1 MQILKRTQGIDLK
14 AKTGVIRGEVN
25 FQLRDALTGK
35 VTHEE
40 RGHNMLTNG
49 LDSVLNKCPF
59 GLDKVSAMY
68 QDVTG
73 VFPITPIFRQL
84 LGGVILFPSALGND
98 ADLLFPDFDN
108 SPTAFA
114 SCATYDQLDSRQGV
128 YDNVSSGLI
137 TNGFRHVFSW
147 GSSFGNGQI
156 SSLGLA
162 PINAHTWC
170 YNPSNMF
177 KPYDTSHPT
186 RGYFRQFDGVGG
198 GGNATKI
205 LAICPTGVL
214 TLNDNKDLYFY
225 KNAPYSLNLFQRY
238 QSNKVFLST
247 TPFDYDYQDLDKLDG
262 YAWTYDLNK
271 DCLEFTAEIIGSYV
285 YVITRSSSTFT
296 IVKLNLA
303 DGTVASTD
311 TYTFS
316 ASFGGTKAVLVGNYI
331 YCASSSANTIY
342 KCDITR
348 ATEAGYEPDEITAT
362 GIEAGAPLFFTNSQW
377 VYGENFILDTNTDN
391 IVVASANL
399 FDLGSKS
406 GYRVWQFPI
415 YENGMWLVCH
425 GTSGGLST
433 WPQIGAT
440 IKQWG
445 IMSHYDLAEPVTKNN
460 AKQMLIQ
467 YSLTQV

>member
-14 AKTGVIRGEVN
+14 AKTGVIRGEVC
-25 FQLRDALTGK
+25 FQLKDDVTGK
-35 VTHEE
+35 ITHEE

-68 QDVTG
+68 QNVSTEQ
-73 VFPITPIFRQL
+73 FSITPIFRQL
-84 LGGVILFPSALGND
+84 LGGVIAFPSTLGND

-128 YDNVSSGLI
+128 YDNVSSDLI

-156 SSLGLA
+156 ASLGLA

-170 YNPSNMF
+170 YNPANMF
-177 KPYDTSHPT
+177 KPYDTASPS
-186 RGYFRQFDGVGG
+186 RGYYRQFDGVGG
-198 GGNATKI
+198 GGNASKI
-205 LAICPTGVL
+205 LAVCPTGTLVL
-214 TLNDNKDLYFY
+214 NANMNNSLCFY

-238 QSNKVFLST
+238 QSNKVFLSD

-262 YAWTYDLNK
+262 YAWAYALGLDVL
-271 DCLEFTAEIIGSYV
+271 DFTAEIIGSYV

-296 IVKLNLA
+296 VVKLNLA

-316 ASFGGTKAVLVGNYI
+316 ASFGGTKAVLVGDYI

-342 KCDITR
+342 KCNITNQ
-348 ATEAGYEPDEITAT
+348 ADVTDITAT

-377 VYGENFILDTNTDN
+377 VYGENFILDTESDKV
-391 IVVASANL
+391 VVANANL
-399 FDLGSKS
+399 FDLGYKS

-415 YENGMWLVCH
+415 YENGMWLVFH
-425 GTSGGLST
+425 GTSGGMST
-433 WPQIGAT
+433 WAQMGAT

-445 IMSHYDLAEPVTKNN
+445 LMTHYDLQNTVTKN
-460 AKQMLIQ
+460 ASKQMLIQ
-467 YSLTQV
+467 YSITQV

>member
-25 FQLRDALTGK
+25 IQLRDALTGK
-35 VTHEE
+35 ITHEE
-40 RGHNMLTNG
+40 TGHNMLTNG

-68 QDVTG
+68 GNVSSET
-73 VFPITPIFRQL
+73 FSLTPIFRQL
-84 LGGVILFPSALGND
+84 LGGVIAFPSALGND

-128 YDNVSSGLI
+128 YDNTSSDLI
-137 TNGFRHVFSW
+137 TNGFKHVFSW

-156 SSLGLA
+156 ASLGLA

-177 KPYDTSHPT
+177 KPYNTSYPT
-186 RGYFRQFDGVGG
+186 RGYYRQFDGVGS

-205 LAICPTGVL
+205 LAICSTGVL
-214 TLNDNKDLYFY
+214 TLGDTKNLYFY

-238 QSNKVFLST
+238 QSDKAFLST

-262 YAWTYDLNK
+262 YDWTYSLDK
-271 DCLEFTAEIIGSYV
+271 YCLEFTAEIIGSYV
-285 YVITRSSSTFT
+285 YVITRSSTTFT
-296 IVKLNLA
+296 VVKLNLA
-303 DGTVASTD
+303 DGTVDSTN

-316 ASFGGTKAVLVGNYI
+316 ASFGGTKAVLVGDYI
-331 YCASSSANTIY
+331 YCASSTAGTIY
-342 KCDITR
+342 KCNITNT
-348 ATEAGYEPDEITAT
+348 ADVTEIEAT

-377 VYGENFILDTNTDN
+377 VYGENFILDTESDKV
-391 IVVASANL
+391 VVASANL

-425 GTSGGLST
+425 GTASGMST
-433 WPQIGAT
+433 WAQIQAT

-445 IMSHYDLAEPVTKNN
+445 LMTHYDLQNTVTKNSS
-460 AKQMLIQ
+460 KQMVVQ
-467 YSLTQV
+467 YELTQL

>member
-14 AKTGVIRGEVN
+14 AKTGVIRGEVC
-25 FQLRDALTGK
+25 FQLKDDLTGK
-35 VTHEE
+35 ITHEE

-68 QDVTG
+68 QNVSTEQ
-73 VFPITPIFRQL
+73 FSITPIFRQL
-84 LGGVILFPSALGND
+84 LGGVIAFPSALGND

-128 YDNVSSGLI
+128 YDNVSSDLI

-156 SSLGLA
+156 ASLGLA

-170 YNPSNMF
+170 YNPANMF
-177 KPYDTSHPT
+177 KPYDTASPS
-186 RGYFRQFDGVGG
+186 RGYYRQFDGVGG
-198 GGNATKI
+198 GGNASKI
-205 LAICPTGVL
+205 LAICTTGTLVL
-214 TLNDNKDLYFY
+214 NANMNNSLCFY
-225 KNAPYSLNLFQRY
+225 KNAPYALNLFQRY
-238 QSNKVFLST
+238 QSNKVFLTT

-262 YAWTYDLNK
+262 YDWTYALGLDVL
-271 DCLEFTAEIIGSYV
+271 DFTAEIIGSYV

-296 IVKLNLA
+296 VVKLNLA

-316 ASFGGTKAVLVGNYI
+316 ASFGGTKAVLVGDYI
-331 YCASSSANTIY
+331 YCASSTAGTIY
-342 KCDITR
+342 KCNITNT
-348 ATEAGYEPDEITAT
+348 ADVTEIEAT
-362 GIEAGAPLFFTNSQW
+362 GIEASAPLFFTNSQW
-377 VYGENFILDTNTDN
+377 VYGENFILDTESDKV
-391 IVVASANL
+391 VVASANL
-399 FDLGSKS
+399 FDLGYKS

-415 YENGMWLVCH
+415 YENGMWLVFH
-425 GTSGGLST
+425 GTSGGMST
-433 WPQIGAT
+433 WAQLGAT

-445 IMSHYDLAEPVTKNN
+445 LMTHYDLQNTVTKN
-460 AKQMLIQ
+460 AQKQMLIQ
-467 YSLTQV
+467 YSITQV